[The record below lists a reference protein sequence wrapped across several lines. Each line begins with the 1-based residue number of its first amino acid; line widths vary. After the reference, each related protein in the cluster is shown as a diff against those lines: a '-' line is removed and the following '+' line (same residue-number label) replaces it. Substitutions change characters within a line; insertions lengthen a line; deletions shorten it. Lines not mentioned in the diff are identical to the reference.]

1 MYTSTGMR
9 GFSEQGPQDWDFAI
23 GSVTGYRWWYWH
35 VPPKLAGYR
44 DEEWANG
51 PDSYSYLVGAYKGE
65 WEPGRIEAQCKSHG
79 TGLSYSFKAELEYE
93 HIVPANRC
101 GCGFWAY
108 WDQGLKAEE
117 ILYNAAKQPNIVREY
132 YLNKTPMVKVPVLGV
147 VEGSGRTI
155 IGTKGF
161 RSQYAKI
168 KALCIP
174 EEGKEMLRYDVKAD
188 PVYRA
193 RPDLATISDDPS
205 WIYNFD
211 RASAIEI
218 VRRFVEAESVLQELY
233 PGVKICP
240 DRESMML
247 QFPKDNNYGGK

>member
-1 MYTSTGMR
+1 MTDMYTSTGMR
-9 GFSEQGPQDWDFAI
+9 GFSEQGPQDWDFAM

-44 DEEWANG
+44 DEEWPNG
-51 PDSYSYLVGAYKGE
+51 PDSYSYLIGAYKGE
-65 WEPGRIEAQCKSHG
+65 WEPGRIEAKCKASGYTYSH
-79 TGLSYSFKAELEYE
+79 EE
-93 HIVPANRC
+93 HTVPANKC

-117 ILYNAAKQPNIVREY
+117 VLYGLVKQPNIVREY
-132 YLNKTPMVKVPVLGV
+132 YLNKAPMVKVPVLGV

-174 EEGKEMLRYDVKAD
+174 EEGKEVLRYDVKTST
-188 PVYRA
+188 VA
-193 RPDLATISDDPS
+193 RMRPEITGLSDDTS
-205 WIYNFD
+205 WVYDFS

-218 VRRFVEAESVLQELY
+218 VRRFTEAESVLQELY
-233 PGVKICP
+233 PGAKICP
-240 DRESMML
+240 DRDSMMK
-247 QFPKDNNYGGK
+247 QFPKDNNYGGE